1 MLTKTRATII
11 ALIASAGFATAAI
24 APAVSSAQ
32 KIEGGAHAATCEVYR
47 LTYELWDEL
56 QQNAFENGQE
66 DLAAYYAEQ
75 EKTAKDAA
83 TKEGCSW
90 PTAAVAKTVKVPTTI
105 VKPIARKPVASKRAR
120 KG

>member
-32 KIEGGAHAATCEVYR
+32 KVETGTHAATCEVRR
-47 LTYELWDEL
+47 LTSELLDEL
-56 QQNAFENGQE
+56 QQTAFENGE
-66 DLAAYYAEQ
+66 YDLAAYYAEQ
-75 EKTAKDAA
+75 EKAAKDAA

-90 PTAAVAKTVKVPTTI
+90 PSAAVAKTVKVPVSVI
-105 VKPIARKPVASKRAR
+105 KPVALKTASQR
-120 KG
+120 

>member
-1 MLTKTRATII
+1 MFTKSRATII

-56 QQNAFENGQE
+56 QEKAFENGQE
-66 DLAAYYAEQ
+66 DLANYYAEQ
-75 EKTAKDAA
+75 ESIARSAA
-83 TKEGCSW
+83 TKEGCAWSS
-90 PTAAVAKTVKVPTTI
+90 AMNVKVVKVPVAVI
-105 VKPIARKPVASKRAR
+105 KPIALKPATSK
-120 KG
+120 G

>member
-11 ALIASAGFATAAI
+11 ALIASASFATAAI

-32 KIEGGAHAATCEVYR
+32 KIEGGAHTATCEVYR

-56 QQNAFENGQE
+56 QQNAFENEEE

-75 EKTAKDAA
+75 ETKARDAA
-83 TKEGCSW
+83 RAEGCRWSS
-90 PTAAVAKTVKVPTTI
+90 AAVAKVVKVPTAVI
-105 VKPIARKPVASKRAR
+105 KPIASKQAR